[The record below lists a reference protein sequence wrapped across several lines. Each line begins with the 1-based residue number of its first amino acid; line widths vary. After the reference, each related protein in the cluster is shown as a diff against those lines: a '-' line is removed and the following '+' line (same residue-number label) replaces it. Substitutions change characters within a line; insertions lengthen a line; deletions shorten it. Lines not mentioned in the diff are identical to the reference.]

1 MKAPIKIIGLILLI
15 ALSSCE
21 KDESEVYNNTDSG
34 LISQVLFDAELTY
47 EYNYNEANQIV
58 EEKSKFSYTK
68 YNYEG
73 EKLVFSD
80 YYIDTR
86 IFSSNSHVLDSAMN
100 RKEWVNPINTEKDS
114 RKSYFYDNN
123 GKLIKSSVH
132 STICEFS
139 YDDRDRITRQSF
151 YRDNEKTGYIDF
163 VYDENNN
170 VIKRLHYWILES
182 GRSELR
188 TTTDYEHDNKLNP
201 YKAFNSL
208 MLPGRYT
215 NTNNITKE
223 IYTIHFE
230 VDNTV
235 ENVQI
240 TENVYKYNAQGYPIS
255 KNETV
260 EYKYY

>member
-1 MKAPIKIIGLILLI
+1 MKPQIKMFGLILLI
-15 ALSSCE
+15 AFSSCE
-21 KDESEVYNNTDSG
+21 KGESVVYNNTDLG
-34 LISQVLFDAELTY
+34 LISQILFDAELTY
-47 EYNYNEANQIV
+47 EYNYNEANQIL

-68 YNYEG
+68 YNYDG

-86 IFSSNSHVLDSAMN
+86 SFSSSMNVLDSAMN
-100 RKEWVNPINTEKDS
+100 RTEWVNPINTEKSS

-123 GKLIKSSVH
+123 GKLIRSSVH

-139 YDDRDRITRQSF
+139 YDDRSRITRQSF
-151 YRDNEKTGYIDF
+151 YRDNEKTRHTDF

-170 VIKRLHYWILES
+170 VIKRLYYRILES
-182 GRSELR
+182 GQSELA
-188 TTTDYEHDNKLNP
+188 TSTDYEHDNKLNP
-201 YKAFNSL
+201 YNAFNSI

-230 VDNTV
+230 VDDTI
-235 ENVQI
+235 EKVQI
-240 TENVYKYNAQGYPIS
+240 TENVYEYNARGYPIS
-255 KNETV
+255 KNEFV

>member
-21 KDESEVYNNTDSG
+21 KDELEVYNNTDSG
-34 LISQVLFDAELTY
+34 LISQVLFDGELFY

-58 EEKSKFSYTK
+58 EEKSKLHYTK
-68 YNYEG
+68 HNYEG
-73 EKLVFSD
+73 EKLVSSD
-80 YYIDTR
+80 YYIDQGMY
-86 IFSSNSHVLDSAMN
+86 SSCSYIVDSAMN
-100 RKEWVNPINTEKDS
+100 RKEWVNPTNTEKNS

-123 GKLIKSSVH
+123 GKLIKSSNYLN
-132 STICEFS
+132 ICEFS
-139 YDDRDRITRQSF
+139 YNDRDRITRQIF

-163 VYDENNN
+163 VYDENDN

-182 GRSELR
+182 GQSELQ
-188 TTTDYEHDNKLNP
+188 TTTEYEYDNKLNP

-208 MLPGRYT
+208 ILPGRYT

-240 TENVYKYNAQGYPIS
+240 TENVYEYDAQGYPIS

>member
-21 KDESEVYNNTDSG
+21 KDELEVYNNTDSG
-34 LISQVLFDAELTY
+34 LISQVLFDAELFY
-47 EYNYNEANQIV
+47 EYNYNKANQIV
-58 EEKSKFSYTK
+58 EEKSKLYYTK
-68 YNYEG
+68 HNYEG
-73 EKLVFSD
+73 EKLVSSD
-80 YYIDTR
+80 YYIDPGMY
-86 IFSSNSHVLDSAMN
+86 SSCSYIVDSAMN
-100 RKEWVNPINTEKDS
+100 RKEWVNPTNTEKNS

-123 GKLIKSSVH
+123 GKLIKSSNH
-132 STICEFS
+132 LNICEFS
-139 YDDRDRITRQSF
+139 YNDRDRITRQTF

-163 VYDENNN
+163 VYDENDN

-182 GRSELR
+182 GQSELQ
-188 TTTDYEHDNKLNP
+188 TTTEYEYDNKLNP

-230 VDNTV
+230 VDNTI

-240 TENVYKYNAQGYPIS
+240 TENVYEYDAQGYPIS

>member
-1 MKAPIKIIGLILLI
+1 MKATIKMFGLILLI
-15 ALSSCE
+15 AFSSCE
-21 KDESEVYNNTDSG
+21 KGESVVYNNTDLG
-34 LISQVLFDAELTY
+34 LISQILFDAELTY
-47 EYNYNEANQIV
+47 EYNYNEANQIL

-68 YNYEG
+68 HNYEG

-80 YYIDTR
+80 YYWDSR
-86 IFSSNSHVLDSAMN
+86 IWSSNSNLLDSAMN

-123 GKLIKSSVH
+123 GKLLKSSVH

-182 GRSELR
+182 GQSELQ
-188 TTTDYEHDNKLNP
+188 TTTDYEYDNKRNP
-201 YKAFNSL
+201 YKAFNSI
-208 MLPGRYT
+208 MQPGRYT

-230 VDNTV
+230 VDDTI
-235 ENVQI
+235 EKVQI
-240 TENVYKYNAQGYPIS
+240 TENVYEYNARGYPIS
-255 KNETV
+255 KNEFV